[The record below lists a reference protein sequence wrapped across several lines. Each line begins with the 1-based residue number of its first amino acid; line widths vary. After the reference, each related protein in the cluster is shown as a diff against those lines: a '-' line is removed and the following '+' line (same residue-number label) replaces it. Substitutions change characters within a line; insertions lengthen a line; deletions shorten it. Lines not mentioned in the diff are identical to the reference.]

1 MELLGSLIFIL
12 FLIWCTSLLLKKLS
26 RNVQKKQSMLLPQG
40 PMGLPI
46 FGNLPFLNP
55 ELHSYFT
62 TLAKTYGPIFSLRL
76 GNKNAVV
83 ISTPSVAKEVL
94 KDQDIIFANREVP
107 IAGKLGLYGGSDIL
121 WSPYGPEWRMLRKI
135 CAEEMLSRSKVD
147 SFYHIRQRE
156 VRKMVNSLWVR
167 RMSQVDVGEE
177 MFMTVLNS
185 ITTILW
191 GECGNETVERN
202 LGSEFRLFAEE
213 FLMLLGVPNIS
224 DFIPC
229 LAYFDLQG
237 IEKKMKRLVKRFDDV
252 FELMINERMRE
263 DDNNKKK
270 DFLQGLLN
278 LRKEGGDEKMTLTE
292 SHLKS
297 LLMDMVIGGTGTTTN
312 MMEFMLAE
320 MMNDPQIMKK
330 AQQELEAV
338 VGVNNIV
345 EESHIKNL
353 HYLYAVMKETL
364 RLHPPVPL
372 LVPHCPSE
380 SCTISGY
387 TILKGTRVFINVWAI
402 HRDPSFWEN
411 PLKFDPQRFMNS
423 KYDYSG
429 NDFNYLPFG
438 SGRRICVGIEIAER
452 MFLYLMASLLH
463 SFEWKVSDGEKLD
476 LEEKFGLALKKKKPL
491 MAIPIPRLL
500 SQALYE

>member
-1 MELLGSLIFIL
+1 MALLSSFIFIL
-12 FLIWCTSLLLKKLS
+12 SFIWCTSFLLKKFS
-26 RNVQKKQSMLLPQG
+26 RNAQKKHSLSLPPG
-40 PMGLPI
+40 PMGLPF

-62 TLAKTYGPIFSLRL
+62 TLAMTYGPIFSLRL
-76 GNKNAVV
+76 GNKNAVI
-83 ISTPSVAKEVL
+83 ISTPSLAQEVL

-107 IAGKLGLYGGSDIL
+107 IAGKLGFYGGSDIL

-135 CAEEMLSRSKVD
+135 CVKEMLSRSKVD

-156 VRKMVNSLWVR
+156 VRKMVNRLWVR

-191 GECGNETVERN
+191 GESGNEMVERN
-202 LGSEFRLFAEE
+202 LGTEFRLFVEE

-224 DFIPC
+224 DFIPS

-237 IEKKMKRLVKRFDDV
+237 IEKKMKRLVKRFDKV

-263 DDNNKKK
+263 DDNNKK
-270 DFLQGLLN
+270 DFLQSLLN
-278 LRKEGGDEKMTLTE
+278 LKKDGEDAKTPLTE

-312 MMEFMLAE
+312 LMEFMLAE

-330 AQQELEAV
+330 AQQELEDV
-338 VGVNNIV
+338 VGANNIV
-345 EESHIKNL
+345 EELHIHKL
-353 HYLYAVMKETL
+353 PYLYAVMKETL

-372 LVPHCPSE
+372 LVPHSPSE
-380 SCTISGY
+380 SCTIGGY
-387 TILKGTRVFINVWAI
+387 TIVKGTRVFINVWAI
-402 HRDPSFWEN
+402 HRDPLFWEN
-411 PLKFDPQRFMNS
+411 PLKFNPERFLKS
-423 KYDYSG
+423 KLDYSG

-452 MFLYLMASLLH
+452 MFLYLLASLVH
-463 SFEWKVSDGEKLD
+463 SFEWKVSNGEKLN
-476 LEEKFGLALKKKKPL
+476 LEEKFGLALKKKTPL
-491 MAIPIPRLL
+491 MAIPTPRLL

>member
-1 MELLGSLIFIL
+1 MALLSSFIVIL
-12 FLIWCTSLLLKKLS
+12 CLIWCTSLLLKKFS
-26 RNVQKKQSMLLPQG
+26 RNVQNKQSMLLPPG
-40 PMGLPI
+40 PMGLPL

-55 ELHSYFT
+55 ELHSYFSA
-62 TLAKTYGPIFSLRL
+62 LAKTYGPIFSLQL
-76 GNKNAVV
+76 GQKIAVV
-83 ISTPSVAKEVL
+83 ISTPSVAQEVL
-94 KDQDIIFANREVP
+94 KDQDIIFANRDVP
-107 IAGKLGLYGGSDIL
+107 IAGKVGFFRDSDIL

-135 CAEEMLSRSKVD
+135 CVQEMLSRSKVD
-147 SFYHIRQRE
+147 SFSDIRRRE

-167 RMSQVDVGEE
+167 RMSQVNVGEE
-177 MFMTVLNS
+177 MFMTVFKS
-185 ITTILW
+185 ISTILW
-191 GECGNETVERN
+191 GDCGNEMMERN
-202 LGSEFRLFAEE
+202 LGTEFRLFVEE
-213 FLMLLGVPNIS
+213 LTMLIVVPNIS

-252 FELMINERMRE
+252 LELMINERMRE
-263 DDNNKKK
+263 DDNNEKT
-270 DFLQGLLN
+270 DFLKGLLN
-278 LRKEGGDEKMTLTE
+278 LRKGGDAKTPLTK

-297 LLMDMVIGGTGTTTN
+297 LLMDMFIGGTGTTTN

-330 AQQELEAV
+330 AQQELEVV
-338 VGVNNIV
+338 VGSNNIV
-345 EESHIKNL
+345 EESHIHKL
-353 HYLYAVMKETL
+353 PYLYAVMKETL
-364 RLHPPVPL
+364 RLHPPAPL
-372 LVPHCPSE
+372 LVPHSPSE
-380 SCTISGY
+380 SCTIGGY
-387 TILKGTRVFINVWAI
+387 TIFKGTRVFINVWAI
-402 HRDPSFWEN
+402 HRDASFWEN

-429 NDFNYLPFG
+429 NEFNYLPFG

-491 MAIPIPRLL
+491 MAIPTPRLL
-500 SQALYE
+500 SQDLYE